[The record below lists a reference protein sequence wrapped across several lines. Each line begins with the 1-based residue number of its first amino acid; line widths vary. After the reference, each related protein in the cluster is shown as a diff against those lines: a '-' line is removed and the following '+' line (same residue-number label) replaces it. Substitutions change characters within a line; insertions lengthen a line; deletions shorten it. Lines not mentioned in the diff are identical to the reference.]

1 MEENNERRPINHS
14 IPGRSGVCRFGV
26 TATAATVG
34 PETGCAGDGVV
45 PAGYRPLQ
53 PGHFRGGVLVAWG
66 NKDAQTFS
74 ILVGAIVSLVSSVA
88 GYYFGSSAGSQ
99 KKDDVIH
106 AALMTAQGTPPR
118 RQEADRPAGDTT
130 TSCR

>member
-1 MEENNERRPINHS
+1 MEWSRPVIALFS
-14 IPGRSGVCRFGV
+14 LVIFAVAFW
-26 TATAATVG
+26 
-34 PETGCAGDGVV
+34 
-45 PAGYRPLQ
+45 
-53 PGHFRGGVLVAWG
+53 VAWG

-118 RQEADRPAGDTT
+118 RQEADRPAGDTYHVMPVKAHDLL
-130 TSCR
+130 SCTNKRTYAGMTIGRCRTVDQCGGWCPLEPT